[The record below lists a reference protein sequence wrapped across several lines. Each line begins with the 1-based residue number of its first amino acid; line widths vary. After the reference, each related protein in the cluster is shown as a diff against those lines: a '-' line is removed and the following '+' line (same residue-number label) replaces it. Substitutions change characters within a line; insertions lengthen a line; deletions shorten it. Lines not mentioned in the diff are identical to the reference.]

1 MASAAFT
8 ITIDTA
14 SSPWVKQDGTAVTIS
29 GTAETFMLYCDD
41 LGTTGIWKG
50 YGTTAENTVALSDG
64 TKLYFSSDSKMV
76 NLAELTNA
84 TARPNAGSFWV
95 SEDGAPEVEVRVVTI
110 TTSDGDVN
118 DGVSG
123 TVANGLTTVTFEY
136 PGKPWRWTWVNADLV
151 VA

>member
-8 ITIDTA
+8 IDIDTA
-14 SSPWVKQDGTAVTIS
+14 NSPWVKQDGKAVTIS
-29 GTAETFMLYCDD
+29 GTAETITMYCND
-41 LGTTGIWKG
+41 LGTTGLWIG
-50 YGTTAENTVALSDG
+50 HGAQSANSVALSDG
-64 TKLYFSSDSKMV
+64 TKLYFSSDKKMV

-84 TARPNAGSFWV
+84 TARPNAGSLWV
-95 SEDGAPEVEVRVVTI
+95 SEDGAPEVEVKIVTI

-118 DGVSG
+118 NGGSG

-136 PGKPWRWTWVNADLV
+136 PGKPWRWTWANANLT